1 MAHHQSAKKRV
12 RTSEKRRERN
22 KMYKSKLKT
31 HIKKVRSSENKEV
44 ATSALKE
51 AQSVLDRLVTKGI
64 ITKNT
69 ASNKK
74 SKLTRFV
81 NSMN

>member
-12 RTSEKRRERN
+12 RTSQKQHERN
-22 KMYKSKLKT
+22 KAYRTELKT
-31 HIKKVRSSENKEV
+31 QVKKVRSSQKKET
-44 ATSALKE
+44 ATIALKE
-51 AQSVLDRLVTKGI
+51 AQSVIDKLVTKGI
-64 ITKNT
+64 IPKNR
-69 ASNKK
+69 AANKK

>member
-12 RTSEKRRERN
+12 RTSEKRHERN
-22 KMYKSKLKT
+22 KAYKTELKT
-31 HIKKVRSSENKEV
+31 QVKKVRTSQNKET
-44 ATSALKE
+44 ATTALKE
-51 AQSVLDRLVTKGI
+51 AQSVIDKLVTKGI
-64 ITKNT
+64 IPKNR
-69 ASNKK
+69 AANKK

>member
-22 KMYKSKLKT
+22 KAYKTQLKT
-31 HIKKVRSSENKEV
+31 EVKKVRTSQNKET

-51 AQSVLDRLVTKGI
+51 AQSVIDKLVIKGI
-64 ITKNT
+64 IPKNR
-69 ASNKK
+69 AANKK

-81 NSMN
+81 NSIN